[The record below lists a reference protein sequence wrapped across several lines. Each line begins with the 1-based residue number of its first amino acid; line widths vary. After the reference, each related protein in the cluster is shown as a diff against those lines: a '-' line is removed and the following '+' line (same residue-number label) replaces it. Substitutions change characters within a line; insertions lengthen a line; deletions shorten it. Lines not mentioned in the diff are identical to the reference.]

1 MIDLRSDTVTK
12 PTPVM
17 RKAMAM
23 AEVGDDVYGEDP
35 TVNLLQERAAENFG
49 KEAALFVP
57 TGSMGNQIAVKLHT
71 KQGDEIIVEERGHI
85 FNWEMGTPAIVSG
98 VMIRTVRAAND
109 SGMLT
114 WTEIESAIHINQPYY
129 ACPTG
134 LICLENTHNFG
145 GGSVMSAAQ
154 TDEICANAHKLNLP
168 VHLDGARI
176 FNSAVAQNETVA
188 NLTKS
193 VDSVQFCLSKG
204 LGAPIGS
211 MLLGTKD
218 FINEAR
224 IWRKRFGGGM
234 RQAGILAAA
243 GLIALEE
250 SPKRLHIDHENA
262 RKLAKGVANL
272 KGVSIDAE
280 KVVTNIVIFD
290 VSETG
295 KTSAEICEKL
305 KKDDIHAIPF
315 GKAIRMVTHCDVS
328 REDIEK
334 TLNYSFK
341 DTSLLL
347 RAFTHRSFNASSHK
361 CDYERLEFLG
371 DAVLGLSL
379 NPSGRCSKAP
389 TSTCFHRQRPPPSL
403 CRC

>member
-12 PTPVM
+12 PTAQM
-17 RKAMAM
+17 RKAMAE

-35 TVNLLQERAAENFG
+35 TVNLLQERAAEIFG

-71 KQGDEIIVEERGHI
+71 KAGDEIVIEERGHI
-85 FNWEMGTPAIVSG
+85 YNWEMGMPAIASG
-98 VMIRTVRAAND
+98 VGVRPVRAANEN
-109 SGMLT
+109 GMLT
-114 WTEIESAIHINQPYY
+114 WAEIESALHINMPYY

-145 GGSVMSAAQ
+145 GGSVMSADE
-154 TDEICANAHKLNLP
+154 TSEICANAHKLNLP

-218 FINEAR
+218 FIEEAR

-262 RKLAKGVANL
+262 RRLAEGAATLKGVA
-272 KGVSIDAE
+272 IDAE
-280 KVVTNIVIFD
+280 KVQTNIVIFD

-295 KTSAEICEKL
+295 KSSAEVCAEL
-305 KKDDIHAIPF
+305 KANDILASPF
-315 GKAIRMVTHCDVS
+315 GTAIRMVTHCDVS
-328 REDIEK
+328 CEDIETTLSFLAK
-334 TLNYSFK
+334 TVN
-341 DTSLLL
+341 
-347 RAFTHRSFNASSHK
+347 
-361 CDYERLEFLG
+361 
-371 DAVLGLSL
+371 
-379 NPSGRCSKAP
+379 
-389 TSTCFHRQRPPPSL
+389 
-403 CRC
+403 